1 MENYGF
7 VKVLSQCS
15 KESGTIQGS
24 ARENLP
30 LSVRVNVFFSVAW
43 VCLFVGFNS
52 LTSGQLINE
61 LFPDWL
67 EWNGVAFFQSK

>member
-30 LSVRVNVFFSVAW
+30 LSVRVNVFFLVLLGF
-43 VCLFVGFNS
+43 VCLW
-52 LTSGQLINE
+52 
-61 LFPDWL
+61 D
-67 EWNGVAFFQSK
+67 